1 MKDIG
6 AWLADLGLSKYA
18 DVFAEHEIEFI
29 DLSELTERDLV
40 DMGLPLGPRRR
51 VLRALREQAT
61 PNPSPVLSD
70 PPAAESAEAAIVAER
85 RQLTVM
91 FIDLV
96 GSTALSEKLD
106 PEDLAEVL
114 RVFKQTS
121 TAAVTD
127 FDGHVA
133 SYLGDG
139 ILVFFGYPHA
149 HEDDAARAIH
159 AGLRVIREVPEIRTH
174 AKLNVRIGVATGLV
188 VVGDLRGTQLIEGG
202 TAMGETPNLAAR
214 LQSMAEPGTLIVAPA
229 TRQLAGD
236 NFEYVERGTFKLK
249 GFTKPVRAWQ
259 VMSTRE
265 LVSRFMATDST
276 KLNPMIGREQDYETL
291 FEKWRFARGGA
302 GQLVLVSG
310 EAGIGK
316 SRLIEE
322 LRVRIASEPSTTLRY
337 QCSPYHETSAFYP
350 VIRQLQRSAGLR
362 PDDPDDIKLDKISRV
377 LRNPSDL
384 SLKLAASLLSIPF
397 EEILGT
403 LDLSP
408 QQVME
413 KTQEMLVS
421 HLCAQATRK
430 PILLLFEDAHWIDP
444 TTKSLLDR
452 LVARVS
458 DVPIL
463 LVLSYRTGF
472 EPGWDLRSYL
482 THLPLTHLDFAQVS
496 CIVDEV
502 AKGKSVPTE
511 IYTLIAARTNGVPLY
526 VEEVAKDLLESD
538 LVVER
543 ETAFVLSGP
552 LPTLTVPS
560 ALQDSLMARLD
571 RLGLA
576 KEVAQIGAVFGPQF
590 SIEMLLEVSSSS
602 EDGLRRDIDRL
613 VEAGIIALSDA
624 GASEV
629 YRYRHALIRDTAYNS
644 LLKSERQ
651 SLHAAVANA
660 LKQDEQ
666 NSIDAGPELLA
677 FHYTMANMADEAIN
691 HWHIAGQRAIERSA
705 NLEAAV
711 QLAKAIELLLA
722 KERSPERDSL
732 EIEIQVLRAGTLRS
746 NAGIAADDTGQ
757 VYARI
762 RDLCHRAGETEHLFP
777 VMNGLYA
784 FHLVRA
790 EYDHARDVAGQLLD
804 LAEQSI
810 ESHHS
815 MVAHRAMGAVLL
827 HVGEFRASCEHL
839 EQALEL
845 YNPKE
850 HGRLAY
856 IYGTDHAAITSSFL
870 SMVVWMLGEPDR
882 ALRIQNQAVAAA
894 RALNHAHSVAQALT
908 FLCMLHLLR
917 RDVEKTRLTAKR
929 LEKLSKEHS
938 FAFMS
943 VTATFWVRWADA
955 QEHPNTE
962 TIRALHE
969 AAKAWWS
976 GGAGNYK
983 PFFLTLL
990 AELKVNAGDKD
1001 GALRLLAEAREYQEL
1016 TNERWAQA
1024 ETDRVYALAQSS
1036 AASADAAFETA
1047 MTTARGQQASMF
1059 ALRIAVDCAAHGPG
1073 TEAQA
1078 TYRPDLRQMLAA
1090 VEGGADAEDVIA
1102 ARRLIERKTTA

>member
-1 MKDIG
+1 MGDVA
-6 AWLADLGLSKYA
+6 AWLSNLGLSKYK

-29 DLSELTERDLV
+29 DLPELTERDLT

-51 VLRALREQAT
+51 ILRALREQALT
-61 PNPSPVLSD
+61 NAAPSAFDAPIPEVSD
-70 PPAAESAEAAIVAER
+70 AAIVAER

-96 GSTALSEKLD
+96 GSTALSEQLD

-114 RVFKQTS
+114 RVFKETS

-188 VVGDLRGTQLIEGG
+188 VVGDLRGAQLIEGG

-236 NFEYVERGTFKLK
+236 NFEYTERGTFMLK
-249 GFTKPVRAWQ
+249 GFSKPVRAWQ

-265 LVSRFMATDST
+265 LVSRFMATDRT
-276 KLNPMIGREQDYETL
+276 KLNPLIGREQDFETL
-291 FEKWRFARGGA
+291 CEKWRFARGGA
-302 GQLVLVSG
+302 GQVVLVSG

-322 LRVRIASEPSTTLRY
+322 LRLRIANEPSTTLRY

-350 VIRQLQRSAGLR
+350 VIRQLQRTAGLR
-362 PDDPDDIKLDKISRV
+362 PEDPDDLKLDKVARV

-397 EEILGT
+397 EETLGP

-408 QQVME
+408 QQIMDR
-413 KTQEMLVS
+413 TQEMLVS
-421 HLCAQATRK
+421 HLVAQAARK

-452 LVARVS
+452 LVGRVS

-472 EPGWDLRSYL
+472 EPGWDLRPYL
-482 THLPLTHLDFAQVS
+482 TYMPLTHLDFGQVS
-496 CIVDEV
+496 KIVDEV

-526 VEEVAKDLLESD
+526 VEEVTKDLLESD

-543 ETAFVLSGP
+543 ESAFVLSGP
-552 LPTLTVPS
+552 LPTLNVPS

-571 RLGLA
+571 RLGPA

-590 SIEMLLEVSSSS
+590 SVEMLLEVSSS
-602 EDGLRRDIDRL
+602 EEEALRQDIDRL
-613 VEAGIIALSDA
+613 IEAGIISLSDA
-624 GASEV
+624 PSSEV

-651 SLHAAVANA
+651 ALHAQVANT
-660 LKQDEQ
+660 LKRGYN
-666 NSIDAGPELLA
+666 NSIDAGPEVLA
-677 FHYTMANMADEAIN
+677 YHYTMARMPDEAIK
-691 HWHIAGQRAIERSA
+691 HWHIAGQRAVERSA

-711 QLAKAIELLLA
+711 QLAKAIEQLA
-722 KERSPERDSL
+722 EKERSPERDSL

-746 NAGIAADDTGQ
+746 TAGIAANDTGR

-777 VMNGLYA
+777 VLNGLYA

-790 EYDHARDVAGQLLD
+790 EYNRAHDVAGQLLD

-810 ESHHS
+810 ETHHS

-827 HVGEFRASCEHL
+827 HIGEFRPACEHL

-845 YNPKE
+845 YDPKE

-943 VTATFWVRWADA
+943 VTATFWGRWADA
-955 QEHPNTE
+955 QNNPNTE

-969 AAKAWWS
+969 AAKVWWS
-976 GGAGNYK
+976 GGAGNYR

-990 AELKVNAGDKD
+990 AELKIKAGDKD
-1001 GALRLLAEAREYQEL
+1001 GALRLLAEAREYEEQ
-1016 TNERWAQA
+1016 TNERWAQS

-1036 AASADAAFETA
+1036 QAKVEAAFQTA
-1047 MTTARGQQASMF
+1047 MKTSRDQQAPMF
-1059 ALRIAVDCAAHGPG
+1059 ELRVAVDFAQQTQTPG
-1073 TEAQA
+1073 GG
-1078 TYRPDLRQMLAA
+1078 PDLRKMLTA
-1090 VEGGADAEDVIA
+1090 VAGGADTVDVIA
-1102 ARRLIERKTTA
+1102 ARRLIDRKTTV